1 MKSLTAATIGFL
13 LLAGTANSAVAA
25 DHAAARAASVT
36 ATQTMAGWD
45 PAEQQTVLSFKV
57 MKRLPDGRFHGE
69 RVISHSDFAFAAQR
83 VAQLIAVDPVPAG
96 GGARVSIRDF
106 DAWAVAQL
114 GLAPTAAV
122 VQTVVAKAG
131 LRPPSRLG
139 TEVIAR
145 FLKLRFNHP
154 FPNGEHLEPF
164 PTSAVTR
171 AEAAWTFAQMLSIG
185 NSAVQDAWRTYSAF
199 TLPPIPANRLKPLR
213 IAVSKI
219 GMPYIWGGVADTAGQ
234 SGGAQVRGGYDCS
247 GFSWRVFKL
256 SDLSVGR
263 QIQGRT
269 ADQQAGEIPRSRRV
283 PLANVR
289 AGDLLFFGTARF
301 RSTPTYSNV
310 SHMGIALSGTWS
322 IESTGRFAGVGIR
335 LIRNRAKDS
344 SFAWARRLR

>member
-1 MKSLTAATIGFL
+1 
-13 LLAGTANSAVAA
+13 
-25 DHAAARAASVT
+25 
-36 ATQTMAGWD
+36 MAGWD

-57 MKRLPDGRFHGE
+57 MKRLRDGHFHGD
-69 RVISHSDFAFAAQR
+69 RLMTRDDFRTAAQR
-83 VAQLIAVDPVPAG
+83 VAQLIGVAPVPAG
-96 GGARVSIRDF
+96 GGGSVSIRDF
-106 DAWAVAQL
+106 DSWAVSQL

-122 VQTVVAKAG
+122 VQSAISRAG
-131 LRPPSRLG
+131 LRPSRRLG

-154 FPNGEHLEPF
+154 FPSGEHLEPF

-171 AEAAWTFAQMLSIG
+171 AEAAWTFAQMLSVG
-185 NSAVQDAWRTYSAF
+185 NAAVQEAWRTYSSF

-213 IAVSKI
+213 IAVSKV
-219 GMPYIWGGVADTAGQ
+219 GMPYIWGGIADTAGQ

-256 SDLSVGR
+256 SGLPTGH

-269 ADQQAGEIPRSRRV
+269 ADQQAGEIPRSKRV
-283 PLANVR
+283 PLAKVR
-289 AGDLLFFGTARF
+289 AGDLLFFGTARYG
-301 RSTPTYSNV
+301 STPTYSNV